1 MGGETEPTHPST
13 VHPPLYQKTTP
24 ISNTAEETTTPPL
37 IPTTRPSRLPLRN
50 PRPTSHP
57 TGQETREQERTPRQ
71 QPDLRA
77 RHSLSDGPESPHPY
91 VDTSTTPKTPQ
102 RGSHVLPE
110 GTQHPSTPVADRSA
124 LHPRVA
130 PCPVAS
136 TPKQAPNQPT
146 ALNQQ
151 LTPTRH
157 PCTAPTKTPR
167 TRPHVARNPT
177 LNQSCARAQGRGQQ
191 HKTLK
196 GDKRPH
202 STVSTTNP
210 QESTSRLERAP
221 RPRVQ
226 TRRART
232 SHEQPAP
239 DPTDKTTTTRG
250 RPKAPHQNTSDSR
263 THPCTPSLH
272 TRQQKQEVTDASGN
286 EKESMKN
293 HRVTH
298 ASPPCI
304 TRSLFHMVYVQ
315 TPPYLHN
322 QPTQPISLA
331 QRPSLTATTKT
342 SHTTEA
348 HPTPGQTGP
357 RANR

>member
-110 GTQHPSTPVADRSA
+110 GTQYPSTPVADHSA

-136 TPKQAPNQPT
+136 TPKQPLTSQQPST
-146 ALNQQ
+146 SNSPPPATLAL
-151 LTPTRH
+151 H
-157 PCTAPTKTPR
+157 PR
-167 TRPHVARNPT
+167 R
-177 LNQSCARAQGRGQQ
+177 
-191 HKTLK
+191 
-196 GDKRPH
+196 
-202 STVSTTNP
+202 P
-210 QESTSRLERAP
+210 QEPGPTSPGTQLSTSHA
-221 RPRVQ
+221 
-226 TRRART
+226 
-232 SHEQPAP
+232 H
-239 DPTDKTTTTRG
+239 G
-250 RPKAPHQNTSDSR
+250 PKDGDNNTK
-263 THPCTPSLH
+263 P
-272 TRQQKQEVTDASGN
+272 
-286 EKESMKN
+286 
-293 HRVTH
+293 
-298 ASPPCI
+298 
-304 TRSLFHMVYVQ
+304 
-315 TPPYLHN
+315 
-322 QPTQPISLA
+322 
-331 QRPSLTATTKT
+331 
-342 SHTTEA
+342 
-348 HPTPGQTGP
+348 
-357 RANR
+357 

>member
-136 TPKQAPNQPT
+136 TPKQPLTSQQPST
-146 ALNQQ
+146 SNS
-151 LTPTRH
+151 PH
-157 PCTAPTKTPR
+157 PPPLHCTHEDPKNPTPR
-167 TRPHVARNPT
+167 R
-177 LNQSCARAQGRGQQ
+177 
-191 HKTLK
+191 
-196 GDKRPH
+196 
-202 STVSTTNP
+202 
-210 QESTSRLERAP
+210 QEPNS
-221 RPRVQ
+221 
-226 TRRART
+226 
-232 SHEQPAP
+232 QPVM
-239 DPTDKTTTTRG
+239 R
-250 RPKAPHQNTSDSR
+250 
-263 THPCTPSLH
+263 
-272 TRQQKQEVTDASGN
+272 
-286 EKESMKN
+286 
-293 HRVTH
+293 
-298 ASPPCI
+298 
-304 TRSLFHMVYVQ
+304 
-315 TPPYLHN
+315 
-322 QPTQPISLA
+322 
-331 QRPSLTATTKT
+331 
-342 SHTTEA
+342 
-348 HPTPGQTGP
+348 TGP
-357 RANR
+357 RTGTTTQNPKRG